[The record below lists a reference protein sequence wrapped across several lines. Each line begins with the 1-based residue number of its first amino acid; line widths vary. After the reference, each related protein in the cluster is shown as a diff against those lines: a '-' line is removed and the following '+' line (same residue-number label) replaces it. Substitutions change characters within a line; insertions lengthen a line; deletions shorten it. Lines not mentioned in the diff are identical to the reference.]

1 MPYATTDDLVHAAG
15 GDDRYVQLFDW
26 DGDEVA
32 DVRVIERAQLLVDG
46 KIDGYARK
54 RFATPIANPS
64 ATLRA
69 FAAEL
74 VVHETRK
81 IRGVI
86 GDAEAQ
92 AAERSHRQWL
102 EDLAAGKVSPSD
114 PEPTR
119 SPNSTVSIVANES
132 DFSRDEWRRVF

>member
-1 MPYATTDDLVHAAG
+1 MAYATTSDLVHVCG
-15 GDDRYVQLFDW
+15 GQDRYVQLFDW
-26 DGDEVA
+26 NGDGAA
-32 DVRVIERAQLLVDG
+32 DLDVIERAQELADG
-46 KIDGYARK
+46 KINGYARK
-54 RFATPIANPS
+54 RFATPIENPS

-81 IRGVI
+81 IRGTI
-86 GDAEAQ
+86 GEAEAT
-92 AAERSHRQWL
+92 AAERSHRSWL

-119 SPNSTVSIVANES
+119 SPNSSVTVVPSTS
-132 DFSRDEWRRVF
+132 CFSRDELRRIF

>member
-1 MPYATTDDLVHAAG
+1 MPYATTQDLTHASG
-15 GDDRYVQLFDW
+15 GEDRYVQLFDW
-26 DGDEVA
+26 DGDGTA
-32 DVRVIERAQLLVDG
+32 DVAVIERAQLLADG

-54 RFATPIANPS
+54 RFGTPIENPS

-69 FAAEL
+69 FAADL

-86 GDAEAQ
+86 GEAEVQ
-92 AAERSHRQWL
+92 AAERSQRMWL

-119 SPNSTVSIVANES
+119 TPNSTVTVVENASP
-132 DFSRDEWRRVF
+132 FSRCELRRLF